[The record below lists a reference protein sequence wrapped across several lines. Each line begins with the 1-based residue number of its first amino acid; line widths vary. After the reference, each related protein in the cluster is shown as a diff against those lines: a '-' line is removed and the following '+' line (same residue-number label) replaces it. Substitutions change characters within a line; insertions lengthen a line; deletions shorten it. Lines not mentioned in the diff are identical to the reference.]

1 MKEKI
6 KNFVAN
12 AIQSDMD
19 VIVFIGF
26 ALQYLGV
33 TTTPENVAESIANHI
48 EGAGMDTKRMFM
60 NLFDDTPFRL
70 CDHCGKFFEQGYILV
85 TEYACSDECAVA
97 LYGGNEEALRAD
109 LAEEGDEIYYSDWSE
124 W

>member
-6 KNFVAN
+6 KEFLQN

-19 VIVFIGF
+19 VIIFIGF

-33 TTTPENVAESIANHI
+33 ITTPENVAESIANHI
-48 EGAGMDTKRMFM
+48 EGADLKAKQTFM
-60 NLFDDTPFRL
+60 GLFDDTPFRL
-70 CDHCGKFFEQGYILV
+70 CDHCHKFFEEGYILV

>member
-1 MKEKI
+1 MKAKI
-6 KNFVAN
+6 TKFLQNTM
-12 AIQSDMD
+12 QSDMD
-19 VIVFIGF
+19 ILVFLGF
-26 ALQYLGV
+26 AIRYLGLV
-33 TTTPENVAESIANHI
+33 ATPENVAEVIAENI

-70 CDHCGKFFEQGYILV
+70 CDHCGKFFEEGYILV

-97 LYGGNEEALRAD
+97 LYGGNEVALRAD
-109 LAEEGDEIYYSDWSE
+109 LDQEGDEIYYSDWSE

>member
-1 MKEKI
+1 MKAKI
-6 KNFVAN
+6 TKFLQN

-19 VIVFIGF
+19 IMIFLGF
-26 ALQYLGV
+26 ALQYLNLV
-33 TTTPENVAESIANHI
+33 ATPENVAEVIADNI
-48 EGAGMDTKRMFM
+48 EGAGMDTKRTFM
-60 NLFDDTPFRL
+60 GLFDDTPFRL
-70 CDHCGKFFEQGYILV
+70 CDHCGKFFEEGYILV

-97 LYGGNEEALRAD
+97 LYDGNEDALRAD

>member
-1 MKEKI
+1 MKTKI
-6 KNFVAN
+6 TKFLQN

-19 VIVFIGF
+19 ILIFLGF
-26 ALQYLGV
+26 ALQYLGISA
-33 TTTPENVAESIANHI
+33 TPENVAEVIASNI
-48 EGAGMDTKRMFM
+48 EGAGMDAKRTFM
-60 NLFDDTPFRL
+60 NLFEDTPFRL
-70 CDHCGKFFEQGYILV
+70 CDHCGKFFEKGYILV

-97 LYGGNEEALRAD
+97 LYDGNEEALRAD